1 MILLLALAYLFM
13 EGKTVSAT
21 ARAAGAAQSPPQLS
35 PIHSSATSRHF
46 FDEHGRVRIFHGA
59 ARVEKNPPWYFK
71 DMVADSSEAEAMA
84 ALGFNVLRLGFSK
97 LAATARTSESSS
109 RSLCAGARAPASD
122 QCGAYVAQCGRDT
135 TLRLV
140 FSTKLTSA

>member
-1 MILLLALAYLFM
+1 MLVCSTTVLFLL
-13 EGKTVSAT
+13 VSASCLSQT
-21 ARAAGAAQSPPQLS
+21 AAAAPSPRLS
-35 PIHSSATSRHF
+35 PIRSSATSRNF

-71 DMVADSSEAEAMA
+71 DLVADSSEAEAMA

-97 LAATARTSESSS
+97 APCSHFCQQPQRD
-109 RSLCAGARAPASD
+109 RHCALMPGVRL
-122 QCGAYVAQCGRDT
+122 GQCGRDT

-140 FSTKLTSA
+140 FSTAPTSP

>member
-1 MILLLALAYLFM
+1 MLVCSTTVLFLL
-13 EGKTVSAT
+13 VSACLSQT
-21 ARAAGAAQSPPQLS
+21 AAAAAPSPRLS
-35 PIHSSATSRHF
+35 PIRTSSATSRNF

-71 DMVADSSEAEAMA
+71 DLVADSSEAEAMA

-97 LAATARTSESSS
+97 APCTHCQQPQRD
-109 RSLCAGARAPASD
+109 RHCALMPGV
-122 QCGAYVAQCGRDT
+122 CLGQCGRDT

-140 FSTKLTSA
+140 FSTAPTSP